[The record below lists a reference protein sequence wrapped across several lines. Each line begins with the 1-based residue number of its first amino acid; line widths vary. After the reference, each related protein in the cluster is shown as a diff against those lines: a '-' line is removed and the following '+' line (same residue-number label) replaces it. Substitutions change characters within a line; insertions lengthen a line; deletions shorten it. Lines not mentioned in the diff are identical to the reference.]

1 MKLNKKG
8 GAKMDEG
15 LLQLRDGLRVAGC
28 GPEEIALAE
37 RLFQAGRF
45 AELKTALRRR
55 RCALL
60 EQLHD
65 CGKRIDRMDFLIR
78 QTEQYIR

>member
-1 MKLNKKG
+1 
-8 GAKMDEG
+8 MDEG
-15 LLQLRDGLRVAGC
+15 LLQFREGLRAAGC
-28 GPEEIALAE
+28 GPAEIAQAE

-45 AELKTALRRR
+45 SELKTVLRKR

-65 CGKRIDRMDFLIR
+65 CGRRIDRMDLLIR
-78 QTEQYIR
+78 QTERHIG

>member
-1 MKLNKKG
+1 
-8 GAKMDEG
+8 MDEG
-15 LLQLRDGLRVAGC
+15 LLQLREGMLAAGC
-28 GPEEIALAE
+28 GAEEIAQAE

-60 EQLHD
+60 EQLHE

-78 QTEQYIR
+78 RTEQQIG

>member
-1 MKLNKKG
+1 
-8 GAKMDEG
+8 MDEQ
-15 LLQLRDGLRVAGC
+15 LFQLRDGLAAAGC
-28 GPEEIALAE
+28 GAEEISQAE

-45 AELKTALRRR
+45 RELKTVLRKR

-65 CGKRIDRMDFLIR
+65 CGKRIDRLDLLIR
-78 QTEQYIR
+78 QTESNIK

>member
-1 MKLNKKG
+1 
-8 GAKMDEG
+8 MDEG
-15 LLQLRDGLRVAGC
+15 LLQLREGLRAAGC
-28 GPEEIALAE
+28 GPAEIAQAE

-45 AELKTALRRR
+45 AELKTVLRKR

-65 CGKRIDRMDFLIR
+65 CGRRIDRMDLLIR
-78 QTEQYIR
+78 QTERHIG

>member
-15 LLQLRDGLRVAGC
+15 LLQLREGMFAAGC
-28 GPEEIALAE
+28 GAEEIAQAE

-45 AELKTALRRR
+45 AELKTALRKR

-65 CGKRIDRMDFLIR
+65 CGKRIDRMDLLIR
-78 QTEQYIR
+78 QTESNIK

>member
-1 MKLNKKG
+1 
-8 GAKMDEG
+8 MDEQ
-15 LLQLRDGLRVAGC
+15 LFQLRDGLAAAGC
-28 GPEEIALAE
+28 GAEEISQAE

-45 AELKTALRRR
+45 SELKTVLRKR

-65 CGKRIDRMDFLIR
+65 CGRRIDRMDFLIR
-78 QTEQYIR
+78 QTEQHIR

>member
-1 MKLNKKG
+1 
-8 GAKMDEG
+8 MDEQ
-15 LLQLRDGLRVAGC
+15 LFLLRDGLAAAGC
-28 GPEEIALAE
+28 GAEEIAQAE

-45 AELKTALRRR
+45 SELKTVLRKR

-65 CGKRIDRMDFLIR
+65 CGRRIDRMDLLIR
-78 QTEQYIR
+78 QTERHIG